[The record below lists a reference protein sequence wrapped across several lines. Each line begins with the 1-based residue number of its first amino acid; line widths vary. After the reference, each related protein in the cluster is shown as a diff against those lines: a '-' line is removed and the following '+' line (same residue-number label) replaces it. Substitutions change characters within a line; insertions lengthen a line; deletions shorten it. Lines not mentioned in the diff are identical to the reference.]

1 MGRPTSVML
10 ILPVVLVQACARSQ
24 GSELPIFDVHLHAIG
39 ANAFGPPPVPAC
51 AVEMTFIAPDPGA
64 LPPPDRIGM
73 PRSGYNLESAAECD
87 SDFLLPSPMTDEE
100 LIQQTFEMMERYNV
114 VTGVFTGSMAR
125 LNQWKAAAP
134 DRVIP
139 ALSGGYPVE
148 ADSVRKWASEGTIG
162 VLGELQFQYRGVP
175 ATDATVEPYF
185 ALAEELD
192 LPIAYHVGFG
202 PPATPYVRGP
212 TYRMSLSNPL
222 LLEDLLIRYPNVR
235 IYLMEAAWPML
246 DQVIG
251 LLYAHPQVYLDI
263 GRLTWEIPRAEFHT
277 YLRRIV
283 EAGFGKR
290 VMFGSDQIIWPEAIR
305 VAIEAVESAEF
316 LDPTQKRDIFYNN
329 AARFFRLSDEEI
341 ARHHGR

>member
-1 MGRPTSVML
+1 MRRPTSVLL

-24 GSELPIFDVHLHAIG
+24 SSQLPIIDIHNHAQSPS
-39 ANAFGPPPVPAC
+39 AWGPPPVMAC
-51 AVEMTFIAPDPGA
+51 AGEVTFPAPEPGA
-64 LPPPDRIGM
+64 LPSPDRTGR
-73 PRSGYNLESAAECD
+73 PQNGYNLESAGECD
-87 SDFLLPSPMTDEE
+87 SEFMIQGEMTAEE
-100 LIQQTFEMMERYNV
+100 VMQRTFELMERYNI
-114 VTGVFTGSMAR
+114 VTGVFTGSMAL

-139 ALSGGYPVE
+139 ARGVAPT
-148 ADSVRKWASEGTIG
+148 DSIRKWASDGTIG
-162 VLGELQFQYRGVP
+162 VLGEFFFQYGGVSP
-175 ATDATVEPYF
+175 SDPTVEPYF

-290 VMFGSDQIIWPEAIR
+290 VMFGSDAMIWPDVIP
-305 VAIEAVESAEF
+305 VAIEAVESADF

-329 AARFFRLSDEEI
+329 AARFLRLSDEEI

>member
-1 MGRPTSVML
+1 MRRPANVLL
-10 ILPVVLVQACARSQ
+10 ILPVFLVQACARSQ
-24 GSELPIFDVHLHAIG
+24 SSELPIIDVHNHAQSPS
-39 ANAFGPPPVPAC
+39 AWGPPPVMAC
-51 AVEMTFIAPDPGA
+51 AGEVTFPAPEPGA
-64 LPPPDRIGM
+64 LPSPDRTGR
-73 PRSGYNLESAAECD
+73 PQNGYNLESAEECD
-87 SDFLLPSPMTDEE
+87 SEFMIQGEMTDEE
-100 LIQQTFEMMERYNV
+100 VMQRTFEMMERYNV
-114 VTGVFTGSMAR
+114 VTGVFTGSMAL

-134 DRVIP
+134 DRVIRARGVAP
-139 ALSGGYPVE
+139 T
-148 ADSVRKWASEGTIG
+148 DSIRKWASDGTIG
-162 VLGELQFQYRGVP
+162 VLGEFFFQYGGVSP
-175 ATDATVEPYF
+175 TDPIVEPYF

-192 LPIAYHVGFG
+192 LPIAFHVGFG

-263 GRLTWEIPRAEFHT
+263 GRLTWEIPRKEFHT

-290 VMFGSDQIIWPEAIR
+290 VMFGSDAMIWPGVIP

-329 AARFFRLSDEEI
+329 AARFLRLSEEEI

>member
-1 MGRPTSVML
+1 MRRPASVLL
-10 ILPVVLVQACARSQ
+10 ILPVFLVPACTRSQ
-24 GSELPIFDVHLHAIG
+24 SSELPIIDVHNHAQSPS
-39 ANAFGPPPVPAC
+39 AWGPPPVMAC
-51 AVEMTFIAPDPGA
+51 AAEVTFPAPEPGA
-64 LPPPDRIGM
+64 LPSPDRTGR
-73 PRSGYNLESAAECD
+73 PQNGYNLESAEECD
-87 SDFLLPSPMTDEE
+87 SEFMIQGEMTDEDVM
-100 LIQQTFEMMERYNV
+100 QRTFEMMERYNV
-114 VTGVFTGSMAR
+114 VTSVFTGSMAR

-139 ALSGGYPVE
+139 AIGVAPT
-148 ADSVRKWASEGTIG
+148 DSLRKWASEGTIE
-162 VLGELQFQYRGVP
+162 VLGEFFFQYGGVSP
-175 ATDATVEPYF
+175 TDPIVEPYF

-192 LPIAYHVGFG
+192 LPIAFHVGFG

-222 LLEDLLIRYPNVR
+222 LLEDLLIRHPNVR

-263 GRLTWEIPRAEFHT
+263 GRLTWEIPRKEFHT
-277 YLRRIV
+277 YLKRIV

-290 VMFGSDQIIWPEAIR
+290 VMFGSDAMIWPDVIPI
-305 VAIEAVESAEF
+305 AIEAVETAEF

-329 AARFFRLSDEEI
+329 AARFFRLSEEEI
-341 ARHHGR
+341 AKHHGR

>member
-1 MGRPTSVML
+1 MGKPTSVML

-24 GSELPIFDVHLHAIG
+24 GSEPPIIDVHLHAIR
-39 ANAFGPPPVPAC
+39 ADAFGPPPVPAC

-73 PRSGYNLESAAECD
+73 PQNGYNLESASECD

-100 LIQQTFEMMERYNV
+100 LIQQTFDMMERYNV
-114 VTGVFTGSMAR
+114 VSGVFTGSMDR
-125 LNQWKAAAP
+125 INQWRAAAP

-139 ALSGGYPVE
+139 AIGVAPT
-148 ADSVRKWASEGTIG
+148 DSLRKWASEGTIG
-162 VLGELQFQYRGVP
+162 VLGELGFQYRGVP
-175 ATDATVEPYF
+175 ATDPTVEPYF

-192 LPIAYHVGFG
+192 LPIAFHVGFG

-246 DQVIG
+246 DQVVG

-263 GRLTWEIPRAEFHT
+263 GPPHLGNSENGIPF
-277 YLRRIV
+277 V
-283 EAGFGKR
+283 
-290 VMFGSDQIIWPEAIR
+290 SQ
-305 VAIEAVESAEF
+305 
-316 LDPTQKRDIFYNN
+316 
-329 AARFFRLSDEEI
+329 AARRGRLW
-341 ARHHGR
+341 ATCHVRL

>member
-1 MGRPTSVML
+1 MRRATSVLL
-10 ILPVVLVQACARSQ
+10 ILPVFLVQACARSQ
-24 GSELPIFDVHLHAIG
+24 SSELPIIDVHNHAQSPS
-39 ANAFGPPPVPAC
+39 AWGPPPVMAC
-51 AVEMTFIAPDPGA
+51 AAEVTFPAPEPGA
-64 LPPPDRIGM
+64 LPSPDRTGR
-73 PRSGYNLESAAECD
+73 PQNGYNLETAEECD
-87 SDFLLPSPMTDEE
+87 SAFMIQGEMTDEE
-100 LIQQTFEMMERYNV
+100 VMQRTFEMMERYNV

-139 ALSGGYPVE
+139 ALSGGYPL
-148 ADSVRKWASEGTIG
+148 ATDSIRKWASDGTIS
-162 VLGELQFQYRGVP
+162 VLGELQFQYRGVA
-175 ATDATVEPYF
+175 ATDPTVEPYF

-290 VMFGSDQIIWPEAIR
+290 VMFGSDAMIWPDVIP
-305 VAIEAVESAEF
+305 VAIEAVESADF

-329 AARFFRLSDEEI
+329 AARFLRLSDEEI

>member
-1 MGRPTSVML
+1 M
-10 ILPVVLVQACARSQ
+10 ACA
-24 GSELPIFDVHLHAIG
+24 GEVTF
-39 ANAFGPPPVPAC
+39 PAP
-51 AVEMTFIAPDPGA
+51 EPGA
-64 LPPPDRIGM
+64 LPSPDRTGR
-73 PRSGYNLESAAECD
+73 PQNGYNLESAGECD
-87 SDFLLPSPMTDEE
+87 SEFMIQGEMTAEE
-100 LIQQTFEMMERYNV
+100 VMQRTFELMERYNI
-114 VTGVFTGSMAR
+114 VTGVFTGSMAL

-139 ALSGGYPVE
+139 ALSGGCPLRQQIRFGNGPRTGRSESSGSSFFSME
-148 ADSVRKWASEGTIG
+148 ACHPRD
-162 VLGELQFQYRGVP
+162 P
-175 ATDATVEPYF
+175 TVEPYF

-290 VMFGSDQIIWPEAIR
+290 VMFGSDAMIWPDVIP

-329 AARFFRLSDEEI
+329 AARFLRLSDEEI